1 MTVWEK
7 LARDIGKVLMEW
19 HKAILKAFRRI
30 RGLPEFIEYC
40 QEQERKARRR
50 AKYYRRIRF
59 KTWERRRRGKK

>member
-19 HKAILKAFRRI
+19 HKAVLKAFHRI

-59 KTWERRRRGKK
+59 KTLERHRRGKK